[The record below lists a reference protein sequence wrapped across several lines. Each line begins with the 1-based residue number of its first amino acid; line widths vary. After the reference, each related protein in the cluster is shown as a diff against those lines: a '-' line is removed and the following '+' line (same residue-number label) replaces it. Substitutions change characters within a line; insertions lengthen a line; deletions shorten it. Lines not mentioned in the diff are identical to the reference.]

1 VFALAAAVMKRGDYA
16 WASGGLTPEV
26 PWLLGVDATRL
37 FERLDSAPPAQSP
50 SRLLP
55 DGGYAVMR
63 SDWGGAADQIVFDV
77 GPLGCGISGGH
88 GHADL
93 LSIQASFRGQPYI
106 VDPGTLRY
114 TDDDGW
120 RTHYRSTA
128 AHSTIEVDQVGQ
140 AVARGAF
147 SWVSRPAAALTH
159 WASTATLDTAVA
171 EHRAYLR
178 LADPVLHRRMV
189 VLRKGR
195 YAVVVDDLEGTAEHR
210 VALRFQFAPMSV
222 TLDPSGWIR
231 AGRGADHGLL
241 VHAFSTGS
249 LKATVHE
256 GETDPKEGWISPA
269 YGRQEPAPVL
279 VYSLTTVLPARVIT
293 LLLPTD
299 TLSDSPPA
307 VSPLVEDGRLHG
319 LVFEHDREVFRVDGH
334 TAALS
339 PEAR

>member
-1 VFALAAAVMKRGDYA
+1 M
-16 WASGGLTPEV
+16 
-26 PWLLGVDATRL
+26 
-37 FERLDSAPPAQSP
+37 
-50 SRLLP
+50 
-55 DGGYAVMR
+55 
-63 SDWGGAADQIVFDV
+63 
-77 GPLGCGISGGH
+77 
-88 GHADL
+88 
-93 LSIQASFRGQPYI
+93 
-106 VDPGTLRY
+106 
-114 TDDDGW
+114 
-120 RTHYRSTA
+120 
-128 AHSTIEVDQVGQ
+128 
-140 AVARGAF
+140 
-147 SWVSRPAAALTH
+147 SRPAAGLTH

-171 EHRAYLR
+171 EHRAHLR

-195 YAVVVDDLEGTAEHR
+195 YAVVVDDLEGAAEHR

-241 VHAFSTGS
+241 VHAFSNGS

-256 GETDPKEGWISPA
+256 GETDPEEGWISPA

-293 LLLPTD
+293 LLLPTH
-299 TLSDSPPA
+299 TLSGPPPA

-319 LVFEHDREVFRVDGH
+319 LVFEHDREVLRVDGQ
-334 TAALS
+334 TAVLS

>member
-1 VFALAAAVMKRGDYA
+1 MKRGDYA
-16 WASGGLTPEV
+16 WASGGLTAEI
-26 PWLLGVDATRL
+26 PWLLGMDATRL
-37 FERLDSAPPAQSP
+37 FDQLDAAPPVQSP

-55 DGGYAVMR
+55 DGGYVVMR
-63 SDWGGAADQIVFDV
+63 SDWGGTADQIVFDV
-77 GPLGCGISGGH
+77 GPLGCRVSGGH

-106 VDPGTLRY
+106 VDPGTFRY

-128 AHSTIEVDQVGQ
+128 AHSTVEIDQAGQ
-140 AVARGAF
+140 AVPRGTF
-147 SWVSRPAAALTH
+147 SWMSRPAAGLTH
-159 WASTATLDTAVA
+159 WTSTATLDTAAA

-195 YAVVVDDLEGTAEHR
+195 YAVVVDDLEGATEHR
-210 VALRFQFAPMSV
+210 AALRFQFAPMSV
-222 TLDPSGWIR
+222 ALDSSGWVR
-231 AGRGADHGLL
+231 AGRGTGKGLL
-241 VHAFSTGS
+241 LHAFSTGS

-256 GETDPKEGWISPA
+256 GESDPKEGWVSPA

-279 VYSLTTVLPARVIT
+279 VYSLTTALPARVIT

-299 TLSDSPPA
+299 ALAALPPR

-319 LVFEHDREVFRVDGH
+319 LVFEHDREVFRVDSH
-334 TAALS
+334 TAALFS
-339 PEAR
+339 EAR